1 MNQPPDDSTY
11 PSLFAGERLT
21 LARHLAGL
29 RKSELAARVHKS
41 GTAVAAWES
50 GAKRPTAT
58 NVAELAM
65 GLGVTPQFFA
75 LRGTVLVPDGIVP
88 HFRSLRSTSQK
99 ARDQAF
105 AYGLVAVDIASAIE
119 KHVELPT
126 VDVPAV
132 PVSPDADGN
141 EPEEAARALRRAW
154 GIPTGPMKHLVRLLE
169 QHGVLVVFSHQQ
181 TSSVDAYSFDS
192 LGRPVVV
199 LNPVKDDYYRQRF
212 DAAHELGHLVM
223 HQDSE
228 PGSRL
233 VEDQANRFAAE
244 LLTPAAEIRN
254 VLPTAMGARAWD
266 LLGALKEQWG
276 VSIQALLY
284 RSRYL
289 GCISDG
295 TYRNAMMALSQRGW
309 RRLEPG
315 LVTAIEQPSM
325 LPRSVELL
333 EEADIPRA
341 ALVDQARVPHHLFDT
356 VVSRTPRVAE
366 YVLVG
371 DSDNREV
378 VSLLPR
384 IAAKNA
390 TRSTAE

>member
-1 MNQPPDDSTY
+1 MNQTVDDPTY

-29 RKSELAARVHKS
+29 RKSELAARVRKS

-50 GAKRPTAT
+50 GAKRPTVT
-58 NVAELAM
+58 NIAELAL

-75 LRGTVLVPDGIVP
+75 PRGTTLVPDGIVP

-119 KHVELPT
+119 KHVELPI

-132 PVSPDADGN
+132 PVTPEDDAN
-141 EPEEAARALRRAW
+141 EPEEAARELRRLW
-154 GIPTGPMKHLVRLLE
+154 GHPAGPMKHLVRLLE

-199 LNPVKDDYYRQRF
+199 LNPAKDDYYRQRF

-223 HQDSE
+223 HQDAE

-233 VEDQANRFAAE
+233 IEDQANRFAAE
-244 LLTPAAEIRN
+244 FLTPAAEVRG

-266 LLGALKEQWG
+266 VLGALKEQWG

-284 RSRYL
+284 RARFL
-289 GCISDG
+289 GCISDV
-295 TYRNAMMALSQRGW
+295 TYRNAMVTLSQRGW

-333 EEADIPRA
+333 EEAHIPRA
-341 ALVDQARVPHHLFDT
+341 TLVDQARVPHHLFET

-366 YVLVG
+366 DELVVE
-371 DSDNREV
+371 SDHSGV
-378 VSLLPR
+378 VSLLARTTAKETPR
-384 IAAKNA
+384 
-390 TRSTAE
+390 TSFE